1 MIYDSNNII
10 KLINEK
16 REDGLHIST
25 EDQLLAYT
33 KKNSDNKVLLK
44 PDEIKKAYSQLRLN
58 MSEHMRLDNIV
69 FLFGNGASIY
79 AGSKNTTQTQLT
91 NYLTDKEYSDIAGVI
106 NNICEKIPNSIE
118 EQLNALNTASGFYSL
133 MSDPKGELVNKL
145 ITSIKSGLL
154 TDYVNSINYKKL
166 YLHDNML
173 LKLRNFDCLNKTRI
187 YTLNYDLAFEYS
199 MDKLGIE
206 YRDGFTGFVNR
217 TFDVRTLQNRALT
230 TLIKIH
236 GSVNWISDHGTI
248 KEFQPRFVEEN
259 DAILFSMEESKQNSV
274 LIYPSSN
281 KLYQT
286 YASPY
291 SELMRNLLD
300 ELQTGRN
307 IVVVLGYKYGDE
319 HVNDV
324 LLKSLRNP
332 NNVFYFFY
340 YDQQISNDFINL
352 AKSYSNSMPNI
363 NIFEGRF
370 LADFYNFVEYML
382 PAKPEKSDQEKAIE
396 YMKKV
401 FTDNVEW

>member
-16 REDGLHIST
+16 REDGLHIKT
-25 EDQLLAYT
+25 EDQLLACT
-33 KKNSDNKVLLK
+33 KKNSDDKVLLK

-58 MSEHMRLDNIV
+58 MSEHMRLDNVV

-91 NYLTDKEYSDIAGVI
+91 NYLNDKEYSDIACVI

-118 EQLNALNTASGFYSL
+118 EQLNALNTVSGFYSL
-133 MSDPKGELVNKL
+133 TSDPKGKLVNKL

-154 TDYVNSINYKKL
+154 TDYVNSINYKEL
-166 YLHDNML
+166 YLHENML

-217 TFDVRTLQNRALT
+217 IFDVRTLQNRALT
-230 TLIKIH
+230 SLIKIH

-248 KEFQPRFVEEN
+248 KEFQPRFIEEN

-300 ELQTGRN
+300 ELQIGKNT
-307 IVVVLGYKYGDE
+307 VVVLGYKYGDE
-319 HVNDV
+319 HINDI

-340 YDQQISNDFINL
+340 YDQQTSNDFINIV
-352 AKSYSNSMPNI
+352 KSYSGSMPNI
-363 NIFEGRF
+363 NILEGKF

-382 PAKPEKSDQEKAIE
+382 PSKPEKTDQEKAIE

-401 FTDNVEW
+401 FTNNVE

>member
-217 TFDVRTLQNRALT
+217 IFDVRTLQNRALT

-236 GSVNWISDHGTI
+236 GSVNWISDHGAI

-401 FTDNVEW
+401 FTDNVE

>member
-187 YTLNYDLAFEYS
+187 YTLNYD
-199 MDKLGIE
+199 
-206 YRDGFTGFVNR
+206 
-217 TFDVRTLQNRALT
+217 
-230 TLIKIH
+230 
-236 GSVNWISDHGTI
+236 
-248 KEFQPRFVEEN
+248 
-259 DAILFSMEESKQNSV
+259 
-274 LIYPSSN
+274 
-281 KLYQT
+281 
-286 YASPY
+286 
-291 SELMRNLLD
+291 
-300 ELQTGRN
+300 
-307 IVVVLGYKYGDE
+307 
-319 HVNDV
+319 
-324 LLKSLRNP
+324 
-332 NNVFYFFY
+332 
-340 YDQQISNDFINL
+340 
-352 AKSYSNSMPNI
+352 
-363 NIFEGRF
+363 
-370 LADFYNFVEYML
+370 
-382 PAKPEKSDQEKAIE
+382 
-396 YMKKV
+396 
-401 FTDNVEW
+401 

>member
-1 MIYDSNNII
+1 LIYDSNNII

-217 TFDVRTLQNRALT
+217 IFDVRTLQNRALT

-236 GSVNWISDHGTI
+236 GSVNWISDHGAI

-401 FTDNVEW
+401 FTDNVE

>member
-401 FTDNVEW
+401 FTDNVE

>member
-106 NNICEKIPNSIE
+106 NNIYEKIPNSIE

-217 TFDVRTLQNRALT
+217 IFDVRTLQNRALT

-401 FTDNVEW
+401 FTDNVE

>member
-33 KKNSDNKVLLK
+33 KKNSDNKVFLK

-217 TFDVRTLQNRALT
+217 IFDVRTLQNRALT

-236 GSVNWISDHGTI
+236 GSVNWISDHGAI